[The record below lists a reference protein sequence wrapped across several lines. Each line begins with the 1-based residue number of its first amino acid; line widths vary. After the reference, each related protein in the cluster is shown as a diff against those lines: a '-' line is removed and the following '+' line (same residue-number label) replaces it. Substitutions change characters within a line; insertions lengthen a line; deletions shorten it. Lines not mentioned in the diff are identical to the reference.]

1 MHRFWKE
8 NKSCGDVPS
17 RGHNAIR
24 CEIDLFRYCDAN
36 SDKIVNIGPQVS
48 LSFDL
53 IFANKE
59 AEIVKRTKERNGA
72 EWNEAQVQKEIGQT
86 LLTIGNRHR
95 NDRKCKGENRISVK
109 CPWPR
114 LGYYNLP
121 IYTICMHGLRL
132 NLVHGNP
139 NNWTWQTNISK
150 LKP

>member
-1 MHRFWKE
+1 MTLYVITIIDVTITIISTWDMHRFWKE
-8 NKSCGDVPS
+8 NKSCGNVRS

-72 EWNEAQVQKEIGQT
+72 EWNEAQV
-86 LLTIGNRHR
+86 
-95 NDRKCKGENRISVK
+95 RK
-109 CPWPR
+109 
-114 LGYYNLP
+114 
-121 IYTICMHGLRL
+121 
-132 NLVHGNP
+132 
-139 NNWTWQTNISK
+139 
-150 LKP
+150 